1 MLVSSLFSGSCAF
14 HLTCFF
20 HLFFFYWCDNFVNV
34 EVFQNGSIKILA
46 KLFLK
51 ISLKSCWTVCA
62 IHAGA
67 TLGENCGA
75 GKDECLYLRG
85 SVEQERAAL

>member
-1 MLVSSLFSGSCAF
+1 M
-14 HLTCFF
+14 
-20 HLFFFYWCDNFVNV
+20 
-34 EVFQNGSIKILA
+34 
-46 KLFLK
+46 
-51 ISLKSCWTVCA
+51 CA